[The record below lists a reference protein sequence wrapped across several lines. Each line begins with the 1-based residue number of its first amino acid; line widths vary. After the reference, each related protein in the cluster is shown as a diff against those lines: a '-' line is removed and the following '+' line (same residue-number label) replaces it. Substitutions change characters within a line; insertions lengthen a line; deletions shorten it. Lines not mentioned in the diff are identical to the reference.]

1 MKQVGR
7 GRPKGYRMSE
17 EAKERI
23 AISKLGIPRTQETK
37 DKISVGMK
45 KVWSRLKYLED
56 SIGASNKTLDDII
69 RELKCNEAKKQ
80 EE

>member
-1 MKQVGR
+1 MKTENR
-7 GRPKGYRMSE
+7 GRKKGYRMSE

-37 DKISVGMK
+37 DKISVSMK
-45 KVWSRLKYLED
+45 EKWKKLKYLED

-69 RELKCNEAKKQ
+69 KELENKKNN
-80 EE
+80 